1 MAADKKV
8 DQIMRM
14 RSTTYL
20 HYVPFI
26 SITADERFYFVARF
40 ENHSLKKEG
49 LKRGY
54 FFHLQIFPIR

>member
-20 HYVPFI
+20 HYVPFV
-26 SITADERFYFVARF
+26 SITAESVKI
-40 ENHSLKKEG
+40 EMEG
-49 LKRGY
+49 EFSVRTPD
-54 FFHLQIFPIR
+54 FFLLPSIRSINLYG